1 MCGSNFWALFGS
13 SELGAIILWHFSCKY
28 EILKFLSVEFICPKL
43 CTADNHI
50 TPLEIVRNVLFKL
63 HLVKITEKSRMNSWF
78 FSFSPFWFL
87 LCQMVYKVFL
97 VAKSF
102 SYKTL
107 GRKYTNIVGC
117 YRQCLTS
124 NVGIIKE
131 ISLR

>member
-1 MCGSNFWALFGS
+1 M
-13 SELGAIILWHFSCKY
+13 GAILLWHFCCKY
-28 EILKFLSVEFICPKL
+28 EILKFLSAEFICRKL

-50 TPLEIVRNVLFKL
+50 TPLQIVRNVLFRL
-63 HLVKITEKSRMNSWF
+63 HLVKITEKSRMNSRFFLSLHFDFCSVRWF
-78 FSFSPFWFL
+78 TRF
-87 LCQMVYKVFL
+87 FL

-107 GRKYTNIVGC
+107 GRKYTNILGC

-124 NVGIIKE
+124 NIGIIKE